1 MAKINRVNG
10 NVQAFASAAIGTERT
25 IFGEVTQS
33 NELTAQFTPD
43 FLRGWG
49 IVGPSDNPSME
60 DFNAVAYTLS
70 QMLAYL
76 HQAGI
81 PEWNASQEFFEG
93 SVTISGGNIYMSLAA
108 SNIGNN
114 PATTPGV
121 WRLVDSPGV
130 LSEPL
135 NLRMSVAAASSTAT
149 VTASSVVV
157 AQSLSGK
164 KYLLTSFN
172 KTVNLAATG
181 VGGMD
186 VSVPTNGYVAIYAI
200 FNPSTGASALLG
212 QNVTSSVAAPIY
224 AGANMPAGY
233 SASALLTVVP
243 TNASGQFPPL
253 FVANREVKIVLVT
266 VLNITTNRV
275 NAPLSLSTAI
285 PQNAVEVSGELEML
299 SASASNLSVSIA
311 GTNGAGQQV
320 VGSSITAG
328 GNLVGNFAGVPVLS
342 PQTINAAASTSGAGP
357 TFKVYIGG
365 YKI

>member
-10 NVQAFASAAIGTERT
+10 NVQAFASNAIGTERT

-33 NELTAQFTPD
+33 NELTAQFTAD

-81 PEWNASQEFFEG
+81 PEWNALQEFFEG
-93 SVTISGGNIYMSLAA
+93 SVTISGGNIYVSLAA

-114 PATTPGV
+114 PAATPSV

-135 NLRMSVAAASSTAT
+135 NLRMTVAAASSSAT
-149 VTASSVVV
+149 VTASSLVV

-164 KYLLTSFN
+164 KYLLNGFS
-172 KTVNLAATG
+172 KTINLATTG
-181 VGGMD
+181 AGGMD
-186 VSVPTNGYVAIYAI
+186 VSVPTDGYVAIYAI
-200 FNPSTGASALLG
+200 YNPTTGASALLG
-212 QNVTSSVAAPIY
+212 QNVTSAVAAPVY

-233 SASALLTVVP
+233 LASALLTVVP
-243 TNASGQFPPL
+243 TNSSGQFPPL
-253 FVANREVKIVLVT
+253 AVVNRDVKIILVT
-266 VLNITTNRV
+266 VLNITTNR
-275 NAPLSLSTAI
+275 PISSLSLATAV
-285 PQNAVEVSGELEML
+285 PRNAIEVYGELEMI
-299 SASASNLSVSIA
+299 SSSASNLSISVS
-311 GTNGAGQQV
+311 GTNGAGQQAV
-320 VGSSITAG
+320 ASSLAAG
-328 GNLVGNFAGVPVLS
+328 GNLVGNFSGVPVITA
-342 PQTINAAASTSGAGP
+342 QTINAAASTSGAGP
-357 TFKVYIGG
+357 TFKIYIGG